1 MVQHPAA
8 MGWGMVRLT
17 SALALALALYPLTSC
32 TGPSTPTS
40 RSARPIE
47 LKVMTFNVLY
57 GGSYGFQRVLRIIRR
72 VEPDIVGL
80 QEPYGKVDRIAGR
93 LGWHGSPR
101 LHVISRFPILETDSA
116 DWGYVEVA
124 QGRVVAVA
132 NTHLPSV
139 GYGPYAVREG
149 AGADEVLEGEAK
161 RRVPWTTDLL
171 QALEPVVADR
181 DMPVFLTG
189 DFNSPSHRD
198 WTAEVAAVRE
208 EVRYPVRWPV
218 SLALEEAGFRDSYRQ
233 IHPDPVADPGFTWTP
248 GSGFPPR
255 IRDGEV
261 FDRIDYVWSKGPAET
276 EESRIVGEAGGP
288 YTDVGFEPWPSDH
301 RAVVSTFRATPAA
314 PPTSV
319 AVTDARVELGEPLE
333 VRFFAAPGSDRQVV
347 LRPVDSSAPLEEV
360 PLGPGPGDTALF
372 ETSELE
378 PGPYTV
384 ALTEGGGTLAEVGVT
399 VVDPGAPVRLAVASR
414 VYEEGEPIGLRWAN
428 APGNRY
434 DWLAVTPAGKG
445 PGSYMAWRYI
455 DASVQSDGSIDEASN
470 GRWPLPSGRYQV
482 QLCVDDSYKC
492 LAATRPFVIA
502 ER

>member
-1 MVQHPAA
+1 MV
-8 MGWGMVRLT
+8 WLT
-17 SALALALALYPLTSC
+17 RALVLALSVYPLTSC
-32 TGPSTPTS
+32 TGPSANS

-47 LKVMTFNVLY
+47 LDVMTFNVLY
-57 GGSYGFQRVLRIIRR
+57 GGSYGFQRVLRVIRR
-72 VEPDIVGL
+72 IDPDIVGL
-80 QEPYGKVDRIAGR
+80 QEPYGKVDRIAER

-101 LHVISRFPILETDSA
+101 LHVISRFPILETGNG

-124 QGRVVAVA
+124 KGRVVAVA

-139 GYGPYAVREG
+139 GYGPYAVRDG
-149 AGADEVLEGEAK
+149 AEADQVLEGEGK

-171 QALEPVVADR
+171 QAMEPVLADR

-198 WTAEVAAVRE
+198 WTAEVARVRE
-208 EVRYPVRWPV
+208 EVPYPVRWPV
-218 SLALEEAGFRDSYRQ
+218 SLTLEEAGFRDSYRE
-233 IHPDPVADPGFTWTP
+233 IHPDPVVDPGFTWTP

-261 FDRIDYVWSKGPAET
+261 FDRIDFVWSKGPAEA
-276 EESRIVGEAGGP
+276 EDSRIVGEAGGP
-288 YTDVGFEPWPSDH
+288 HTDIGFEPWPSDH
-301 RAVVSTFRATPAA
+301 RAVVSTFRTTPAI

-319 AVTDARVELGEPLE
+319 AVTDPRVEPGEAVQVRYFSSGARIRE
-333 VRFFAAPGSDRQVV
+333 VSLTDTASGEEVQRRPAGSGTNGSVAF
-347 LRPVDSSAPLEEV
+347 DSSDLH
-360 PLGPGPGDTALF
+360 GG
-372 ETSELE
+372 S
-378 PGPYTV
+378 YTV
-384 ALTEGGGTLAEVGVT
+384 TLVADGGEALAEVDIS
-399 VVDPGAPVRLAVASR
+399 VVEPGAAVRLTVAER
-414 VYEEGEPIGLRWAN
+414 AFEVGEPIGLRWTN

-455 DASVQSDGSIDEASN
+455 DAAVHGEGSIDGRSN

-492 LAATRPFVIA
+492 LAASRPFVIA
-502 ER
+502 GR